1 MNQEP
6 EDKSAVNIAE
16 ALAKP
21 INGEGEAKAGP
32 EVAQRIVITLFA
44 NGQLQLQGPLHDQV
58 LMYGLIEMAKA
69 AFTEQL
75 RQATARR
82 VQVPPPG
89 LIGKL
94 MKCAGINKG
103 H

>member
-1 MNQEP
+1 MNKEL

-32 EVAQRIVITLFA
+32 EVAQRIVITLYA
-44 NGQLQLQGPLHDQV
+44 NGQLQLEGPLQDQV

-69 AFTEQL
+69 AFTDQL
-75 RQATARR
+75 RQTQARR

-89 LIGKL
+89 LINKL
-94 MKCAGINKG
+94 MKHAGIGKG